1 MFFSNFQVDFINLVS
16 VSGYTWQGNSVVPN
30 KDAEYREVLYS
41 PETFKDFIALKDFY
55 TDTDKMKLE
64 SLKFFSNWGLLGRHG
79 GDEYLAIMNAIHR
92 YESFRFDLRAI
103 EESGVLP
110 DERLPVWPMQLNVSY
125 QWNQDGSK
133 LLPTVKPHTL
143 DEAITF
149 TIAMSGPEANSNNRK
164 CLYFKEIGPRDTC
177 EKFITGRSDKR
188 FCNDLCKSA
197 YHHHQK
203 AKNQKE

>member
-1 MFFSNFQVDFINLVS
+1 MFFSNFQVDFKNLVS
-16 VSGYTWQGNSVVPN
+16 KSGFRWQGNSIVPI
-30 KDAEYREVLYS
+30 KGADYEEVPYS

-55 TDTDKMKLE
+55 NDTDKMKLE
-64 SLKFFSNWGLLGRHG
+64 SLKFFAKWGLLGRHD
-79 GDEYLAIMNAIHR
+79 GDEYLAIMNAVHR
-92 YESFRFDLRAI
+92 YESFRFNLLAI
-103 EESGVLP
+103 EDGGGLTDV
-110 DERLPVWPMQLNVSY
+110 RLPVWPMQLNVSY
-125 QWNQDGSK
+125 QWNQDKSK
-133 LLPTVKPHTL
+133 LLPTVKPNTL

-164 CLYFKEIGPRDTC
+164 CLYFAEIGHRDTC

-197 YHHHQK
+197 YHHQQK